1 MKTPVNVTNKLKDT
15 ISEMKDFISAETII
29 GKPIKSDGVTI
40 IPLVDVTFG
49 LGFGLQGKKND
60 EAQGGGV
67 GAQMSPNS
75 LLVIEDG
82 HAKLVNV
89 KDSNSIVSLIPE
101 VLDRLNLDILKKP
114 GSSNKT
120 VRFDKS
126 YEEE

>member
-1 MKTPVNVTNKLKDT
+1 MNNKVNAGSKLKET
-15 ISEMKDFISAETII
+15 INEMKNFISAETII
-29 GKPIKSDGVTI
+29 GKPIKSDNVTI

-60 EAQGGGV
+60 EAEGGGI

-120 VRFDKS
+120 VRFTK
-126 YEEE
+126 EED